1 MIACGA
7 WGSCNPYIFDYD
19 DDGNSY
25 LIFDRD
31 QGTAEISENLCAGL
45 EVSVQGCPTNWIK

>member
-45 EVSVQGCPTNWIK
+45 EVPVQGCPAN